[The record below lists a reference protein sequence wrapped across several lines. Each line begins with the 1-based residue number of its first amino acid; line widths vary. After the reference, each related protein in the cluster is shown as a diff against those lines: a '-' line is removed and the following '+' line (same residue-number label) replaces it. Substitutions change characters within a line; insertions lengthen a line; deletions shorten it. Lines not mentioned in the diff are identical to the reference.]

1 MNRRPDSTP
10 RPPDEQAQVCENV
23 NTLAD
28 QFNST
33 RIHRTGLKDY
43 QADRSEESLK
53 IGEIRSLE
61 ELRNLQLDARRLGK
75 FPRRSFTRSQEI
87 HPKEILE
94 TSSGSQKKIIHTPR
108 WMKRVEIL
116 LQLSSARKLRLSG
129 AIQPGPC
136 PAVLDVGAK
145 I

>member
-33 RIHRTGLKDY
+33 RIHRTGLKYY

-61 ELRNLQLDARRLGK
+61 ELRNLQLGARRLGNSHVDRSRDHKRYTRRK
-75 FPRRSFTRSQEI
+75 FW
-87 HPKEILE
+87 K
-94 TSSGSQKKIIHTPR
+94 
-108 WMKRVEIL
+108 L
-116 LQLSSARKLRLSG
+116 LRGAKRKLFTLR
-129 AIQPGPC
+129 
-136 PAVLDVGAK
+136 VG
-145 I
+145 